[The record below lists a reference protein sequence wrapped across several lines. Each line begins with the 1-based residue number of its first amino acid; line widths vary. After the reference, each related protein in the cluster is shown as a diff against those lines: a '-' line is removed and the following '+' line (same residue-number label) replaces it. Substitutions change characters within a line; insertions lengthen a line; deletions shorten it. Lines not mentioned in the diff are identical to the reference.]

1 MTRHSMPIACAAALA
16 VLIGA
21 GFAAEG
27 DHARGSGYLTGADKI
42 DSTRFLPPPPAVGS
56 VQFAADEDVF
66 LRMRALEGSE
76 RWKLATADD
85 DLSTEALMKDFSCA
99 LGVTFDSKTAPKF
112 TALVTKAENDAGNA
126 IGSGKEYF
134 KRPRPLQHNDLP
146 LCVPHDKYAS
156 SYSYP
161 SGHSTISWTFASILM
176 AVAPD
181 RAGAIAARARGYG
194 ESRAVCG
201 VHWASDVEAGRLAA
215 STVFAALQGNK
226 AFQGDLKAAQ
236 AEIAALRKTAPK
248 PDAAFCK
255 VQSIADTRPW

>member
-1 MTRHSMPIACAAALA
+1 MIRRSIPALA
-16 VLIGA
+16 VCALFLVNGA
-21 GFAAEG
+21 MAVEG
-27 DHARGSGYLTGADKI
+27 DHAKRDGYLTGTEKI

-56 VQFAADEDVF
+56 VQFAADQDVF

-85 DLSTEALMKDFSCA
+85 DLSAEALMKDFSCA
-99 LGVTFDSKTAPKF
+99 LGVDFNQKTAPKF
-112 TALVTKAENDAGNA
+112 YALVSKAANDAGNA
-126 IGSGKEYF
+126 IGSGKDYF

-176 AVAPD
+176 ATAPD

-255 VQSIADTRPW
+255 VQDSASIRPW

>member
-1 MTRHSMPIACAAALA
+1 MTRHSMPIACAAAL
-16 VLIGA
+16 VLLIGA
-21 GFAAEG
+21 GFGAEG
-27 DHARGSGYLTGADKI
+27 DHAKGTGYLTGADKI
-42 DSTRFLPPPPAVGS
+42 DSTQFLAPPPAVGS

-76 RWKLATADD
+76 RWKLATNDD
-85 DLSTEALMKDFSCA
+85 DLSTDALMRDFSCA

-112 TALVTKAENDAGNA
+112 AALYNKAANDAGNA
-126 IGSGKEYF
+126 IGSGKEFF

-161 SGHSTISWTFASILM
+161 SGHSTLSWTFASILM

-181 RAGAIAARARGYG
+181 RTGAIAARARGFG

-215 STVFAALQGNK
+215 SSVFAALQGNK
-226 AFQGDLKAAQ
+226 AFRGDLKAARE
-236 AEIAALRKTAPK
+236 EIDHLRAHAPK
-248 PDAAFCK
+248 PAADFCK
-255 VQSIADTRPW
+255 VQDSAAKRPW

>member
-1 MTRHSMPIACAAALA
+1 MIRLKFAAAAATTLCLLA
-16 VLIGA
+16 GSAL
-21 GFAAEG
+21 AAEG
-27 DHARGSGYLTGADKI
+27 DHARGTGYLTGETQI
-42 DSTRFLPPPPAVGS
+42 DSTKFLPPPPALGS
-56 VQFAADEDVF
+56 VQAAADQDIF
-66 LRMRALEGSE
+66 LRMRTLEGTA

-99 LGVTFDSKTAPKF
+99 LGVDLDKKNAPKF
-112 TALVTKAENDAGNA
+112 FALVSKAANDAGAA
-126 IGSGKEYF
+126 IGSGKDFF

-146 LCVPHDKYAS
+146 LCVPHDKYAKS
-156 SYSYP
+156 FSYP

-181 RAGAIAARARGYG
+181 KAGAIAARARGYG

-226 AFQGDLKAAQ
+226 VFQRDLKAAQ
-236 AEIAALRKTAPK
+236 AEIASLRHHAPT

-255 VQSIADTRPW
+255 VQDLATQRPW